1 MSKLYLPKNPFKG
14 LKIFCKVCNKDN
26 ANCKHYDDQVY
37 RVRVHIPGSQKSVK
51 TKKLDAVKY
60 DDAVIEAI
68 AFEKELITTDF
79 TTIGDL
85 KIENAIYE
93 DLGNDYSLADAVIRY
108 NQYLSGE
115 SNYAHLKKNIS
126 KSHKDELIRFCTYF
140 CQNVN
145 KTKSIKT
152 SRIKNI
158 SKVDVSNFY
167 LWAEVH
173 YAEKTFNKCMAG
185 VKCFF
190 EFLIDIEEIEM
201 RNPFRNYVAKEV
213 IKSSIDT
220 VNRDEFLQILAAI
233 DTINPIVMLGGKG
246 QRKSMYRPYLKD
258 GFRLFLMTGGRR
270 EEVVN
275 LRWSDIYIS
284 PSGVKF
290 FRIRNLKVER
300 ITKKICI
307 NKHIPINEDLFDLL
321 VEMGYYKNKDSN
333 DFILFPDRDVS
344 AITIMNTLSKAF
356 THYRKGAGIKK
367 DISLKNLRKTYLTWV
382 NQVMNKETK
391 ILSSHSTDGVLKEY
405 YLDPTVLTAIE
416 KGALEIKIFG

>member
-1 MSKLYLPKNPFKG
+1 MNRLSLPKKPFVG
-14 LKIFCKVCNKDN
+14 LKIFCKTCNRDN
-26 ANCKHYDDQVY
+26 AKCKHYDSQIY
-37 RVRVHIPGSQKSVK
+37 RVRIHVPGSLKLVK
-51 TKKLDAVKY
+51 TRVIDATEY

-68 AFEKELITTDF
+68 AFKKELNANDF
-79 TTIGDL
+79 TTFENLLDDDAD
-85 KIENAIYE
+85 IEK
-93 DLGNDYSLADAVIRY
+93 GNDYSIFDALIKY
-108 NQYLSGE
+108 NQYLNGE

-145 KTKSIKT
+145 KTKNIKT
-152 SRIKNI
+152 TRIKSI
-158 SKVDVSNFY
+158 DRADVSNFY
-167 LWAEVH
+167 LWAETH
-173 YAEKTFNKCMAG
+173 YGEKTFNKCMAG

-233 DTINPIVMLGGKG
+233 DTINPLVTLGGKG
-246 QRKSMYRPYLKD
+246 QRKSMYRHYLKD
-258 GFRLFLMTGGRR
+258 GFRLFLLTGGRR

-290 FRIRNLKVER
+290 FRIRNIKVER

-321 VEMGYYKNKDSN
+321 IEMGYYKNKDSN
-333 DFILFPDRDVS
+333 DYILFPDRQVS
-344 AITIMNTLSKAF
+344 AITIMNSLSKAF
-356 THYRKGAGIKK
+356 SHYRKGAGIKK

-382 NQVMNKETK
+382 NQVMNKDTK